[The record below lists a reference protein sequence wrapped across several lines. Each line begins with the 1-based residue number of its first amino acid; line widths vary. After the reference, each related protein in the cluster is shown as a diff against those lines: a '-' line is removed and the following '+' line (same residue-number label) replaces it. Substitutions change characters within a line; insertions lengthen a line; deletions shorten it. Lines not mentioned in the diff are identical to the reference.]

1 MPTDAFNNLT
11 FLRHYSINYHL
22 TWKRVEEHRKPFRN
36 YSYIDNLVFI
46 FQLPTIPISSFQLF
60 VVTVVS
66 LLKLLSDR
74 TLSLIIDVFI
84 GAKITNIFVNDTY
97 IQLFL

>member
-1 MPTDAFNNLT
+1 MPTDAFTNLT
-11 FLRHYSINYHL
+11 FLRHYSIIYHL

-46 FQLPTIPISSFQLF
+46 FQLPTIPRSLFQLF

-66 LLKLLSDR
+66 LSAKA
-74 TLSLIIDVFI
+74 TLRQVIVIDVFI
-84 GAKITNIFVNDTY
+84 GAKITNIFVKDTY
-97 IQLFL
+97 IRLFL

>member
-1 MPTDAFNNLT
+1 MPTDAFTNLT
-11 FLRHYSINYHL
+11 FLRHYSIIYHL

-46 FQLPTIPISSFQLF
+46 FQLPTIPRSLFQLF

-66 LLKLLSDR
+66 QSAKA
-74 TLSLIIDVFI
+74 SLRQDIVIDH
-84 GAKITNIFVNDTY
+84 
-97 IQLFL
+97 